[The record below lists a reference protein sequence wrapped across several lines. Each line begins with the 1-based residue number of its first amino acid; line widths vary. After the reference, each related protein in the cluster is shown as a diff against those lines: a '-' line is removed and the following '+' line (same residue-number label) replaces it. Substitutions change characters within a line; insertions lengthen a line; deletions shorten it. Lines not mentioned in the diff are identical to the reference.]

1 MFKELLLVFLGGGLG
16 CSFRY
21 LISVLLTRCKE
32 ILGGFP
38 INTMTANVIGC
49 LLIGM
54 LIGSL
59 NKNPNN
65 SIRLL
70 LVVGFCGG
78 FTTFSTFSMEI
89 ISLLRNSQL
98 LIPLIYMV
106 VSLVLCLCATFIGL
120 MIMR

>member
-21 LISVLLTRCKE
+21 LISVLLARCKD

-49 LLIGM
+49 LLIGILM
-54 LIGSL
+54 GCL
-59 NKNPNN
+59 NRCPNN

-70 LVVGFCGG
+70 LVVGLCGG

-89 ISLLRNSQL
+89 ISLLRNGQ
-98 LIPLIYMV
+98 IMMPMVYMFA
-106 VSLVLCLCATFIGL
+106 SLGLCIAATFVGL
-120 MIMR
+120 MLVR